1 MSSDAR
7 ARAAEALR
15 RFGHALHTHEPDEEL
30 FERVA
35 RAAQAVTAEVERA
48 APRQRDLRMLKRR
61 LWADPIA
68 EGDEIDH
75 FDDCFVSGRF
85 NPLGI
90 GVHVVR
96 EADEAVARVTLGPA
110 FEGAPG
116 RSHGG
121 IVAAIFDDVLGCVLR
136 LERVPAFTGELRVRY
151 LAPTPIG
158 EELTFRA
165 RTAARDG
172 RKLDIEGEAYVD
184 HGGSAPEMVAR
195 SSGRFIIIESFA
207 PDGDGD

>member
-1 MSSDAR
+1 MSDDAR
-7 ARAAEALR
+7 ARAAAALR
-15 RFGHALHTHEPDEEL
+15 RFGHALHTRDADGEL
-30 FERVA
+30 LERVA
-35 RAAQAVTAEVERA
+35 RAADAVTAEVEQ
-48 APRQRDLRMLKRR
+48 APRRHRDLGLMKRR
-61 LWADPIA
+61 MWVEPIA
-68 EGDEIDH
+68 DGQRIDH
-75 FDDCFVSGRF
+75 FDDCFVSGTW

-96 EADEAVARVTLGPA
+96 EGDDAVARVTLGPA

-136 LERVPAFTGELRVRY
+136 IISTPAYTGELTVRY

-165 RTAARDG
+165 RLVERDG
-172 RKLDIEGEAYVD
+172 RKLDIEGEASVD
-184 HGGSAPEMVAR
+184 GEDGQPVVVATSAA
-195 SSGRFIIIESFA
+195 RFIAI
-207 PDGDGD
+207 DGYET